1 MKRRAQPWLGTL
13 VEVTLAD
20 ALDETVAA
28 GAFDAAFG
36 AIAEVHRLMSFHD
49 AASDV
54 SRINQMAVDS
64 VLQVDGHT
72 AAVLRAALDMS
83 AATGGLFDIACA
95 SKLVQWDYLPGAG
108 ADLDANT
115 DASRPALHVDEA
127 GNVRKLA
134 PVLIDLGGIAKG
146 YAVDVAIAALQRRGV
161 AAACVNAGGDLRV
174 FGENSFPV
182 MIRDPRS
189 PGQIACQVDLENA
202 AMATSGSYFSQK
214 TVRGQLRSAL
224 VHGIDG
230 SALVDS
236 VSATVLAPDC
246 MMADAL
252 TKIVLLSNDPQ
263 HPLLQRF
270 GATAFI
276 I

>member
-20 ALDETVAA
+20 ALDETAA
-28 GAFDAAFG
+28 ASAFDAAFG

-64 VLQVDGHT
+64 VLQVDGHA

-83 AATGGLFDIACA
+83 TATGGLFNIACA

-108 ADLDANT
+108 VDANT

-146 YAVDVAIAALQRRGV
+146 YAVDVAIAALQRHGV
-161 AAACVNAGGDLRV
+161 AAACVNAGGDLRA
-174 FGENSFPV
+174 FGESPFPV
-182 MIRDPRS
+182 MVRDPRS
-189 PGQIACQVDLENA
+189 PGQIACQIDLDNA

-214 TVRGQLRSAL
+214 TIRGQLRSAL

-246 MMADAL
+246 MTADAL
-252 TKIVLLSNDPQ
+252 TKLVLLSNDPR